1 MLRRALLSLAA
12 LGMGLAGVS
21 TLAPAPALA
30 QQGGVLPSDPQD
42 FQCFVLMQQR
52 RTLLTADRT
61 LPAQQ
66 RVDILNNLTIIAAF
80 YAGRISHYSSAEAV
94 AQFQSANAAIHGASP
109 AQLDT
114 FANTCAN
121 FYISV
126 MQILTDTDVQANTP
140 QQVPQTGIPP
150 QPGQR

>member
-1 MLRRALLSLAA
+1 MLRRALFSLAA
-12 LGMGLAGVS
+12 LGLGLASV
-21 TLAPAPALA
+21 PAPVLA

-52 RTLLTADRT
+52 RALLTADRT
-61 LPAQQ
+61 LPPAQ
-66 RVDILNNLTIIAAF
+66 RADILNNLTIIAAF

-94 AQFQSANAAIHGASP
+94 FQFQSASAAVRGASP

-126 MQILTDTDVQANTP
+126 MQILTDTEQQANTQ
-140 QQVPQTGIPP
+140 QQVPQTGIPQQ
-150 QPGQR
+150 QPGIR

>member
-1 MLRRALLSLAA
+1 MLRRALCSLAA
-12 LGMGLAGVS
+12 LGMGLAGVT

-30 QQGGVLPSDPQD
+30 QQSGVLPSDPQD

-61 LPAQQ
+61 LQPAQ
-66 RVDILNNLTIIAAF
+66 RADILNNLTIIAAF

-94 AQFQSANAAIHGASP
+94 FQFQSANAAIRGASP
-109 AQLDT
+109 VQLDT

-126 MQILTDTDVQANTP
+126 MQLLTDTDAQANTQ

-150 QPGQR
+150 QGQR